1 MAQKYGITKS
11 KETNNL
17 TQVTQS
23 NPNKNRKNKNK
34 QTKNTPI
41 MKHERLKPMQS
52 CNKPKTTKELEAQN
66 KNHQYT

>member
-1 MAQKYGITKS
+1 MAQEYGITNS

-34 QTKNTPI
+34 QTNKQKTN
-41 MKHERLKPMQS
+41 HE
-52 CNKPKTTKELEAQN
+52 T
-66 KNHQYT
+66 